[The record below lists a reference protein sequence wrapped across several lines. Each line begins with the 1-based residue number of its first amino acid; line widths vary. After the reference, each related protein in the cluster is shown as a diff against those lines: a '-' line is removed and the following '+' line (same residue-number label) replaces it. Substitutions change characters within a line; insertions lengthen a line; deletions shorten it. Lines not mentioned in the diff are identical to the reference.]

1 MNLLITAVLSFLYII
16 PFFGSGGIANDLEA
30 MNINFMTRGYFYAGS
45 REDKDAPGGFGP
57 SDNMPKGNSALRSV
71 KKGELYLLALPYEQ
85 VAFRQKYAGMK
96 VLLVNATNEEKA
108 FAASDS
114 RLSIVQEALDKDGKW
129 KPVEYLPSSWCGN
142 SRHRVFLGANEHWEF
157 AAARYTGKIKTK
169 LRFVLMTRDEGN
181 IVSNEFEGSIN
192 PKQFTDQEGHEPGS
206 IMDPYNN

>member
-16 PFFGSGGIANDLEA
+16 PFFGSSTAANDLESL
-30 MNINFMTRGYFYAGS
+30 NVNFMTRGYFYAGS
-45 REDKDAPGGFGP
+45 REDKDAPGGFGT
-57 SDNMPKGNSALRSV
+57 SDNMPKANSVLRSV
-71 KKGELYLLALPYEQ
+71 KKGELFLLALPNEQ

-142 SRHRVFLGANEHWEF
+142 SYHRVFLGANEHWEF

-169 LRFVLMTRDEGN
+169 LRFVMLGKDAER
-181 IVSNEFEGSIN
+181 IVSNEFDGSVN
-192 PKQFTDQEGHEPGS
+192 PKQFTDQEGHKPGN